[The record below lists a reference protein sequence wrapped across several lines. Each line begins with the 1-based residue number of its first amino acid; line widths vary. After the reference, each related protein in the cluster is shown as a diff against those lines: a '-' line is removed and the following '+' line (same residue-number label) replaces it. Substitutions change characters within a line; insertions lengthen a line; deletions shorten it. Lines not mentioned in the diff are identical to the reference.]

1 MTQMYYLTP
10 DGTPT
15 ARLAVLIPSVI
26 NPQALTD
33 AELAEYGVARCAVVY
48 PSVEWWQQRGARQ
61 IDTSVTPHV
70 ITWGVEDLALDDAKA
85 VAWQRIKDERDE
97 RQRGLMPYTYPSGV
111 EHHNEMTDKV
121 IRDLSASTTA
131 ALALASQGVTGAVMP
146 WTTYEN
152 VTHMLT
158 PVQMIAFG
166 LASTQWHS
174 AIHIQSQAIRA
185 AIAAAEDV
193 AGVVAAAQWPGA

>member
-1 MTQMYYLTP
+1 MMYCRLP

-33 AELAEYGVARCAVVY
+33 AELAEYGVARCTVVY

-70 ITWGVEDLALDDAKA
+70 ITWSVDDLALDDAKA

-97 RQRGLMPYTYPSGV
+97 RQRGLMHYTYPSGDT
-111 EHHNEMTDKV
+111 HHNEMTDKV

-131 ALALASQGVTGAVMP
+131 ALALASQGVADPIMP
-146 WTTYEN
+146 WTTAEN

-158 PVQMIAFG
+158 PAQMIAHG
-166 LASTQWHS
+166 LAATQWHS
-174 AIHIQSQAIRA
+174 AIHIQSQAIRS
-185 AIAAAEDV
+185 AIENASDV
-193 AGVVAAAQWPGA
+193 TAVVAAARWPEG